1 MTTRRPQDPMT
12 KKIRDEED
20 HIATLNPYAKRA
32 GGATDDDP
40 GATTLPEDLEPA
52 ATVMPDDLEMPA
64 PKANRAAQPPKPP
77 ARAGDKSGVRSPSP
91 TFSGDPATRQAVR
104 DLAAG
109 SIEPPTARSTVA
121 PPKAR
126 DAAEAPAAG
135 PRVARNTETVLR
147 PRAAAK
153 RGSSWVVW
161 VLAFLV
167 LAGIGFGVSWFILNP
182 GGGDAAD
189 PGSAAAEPSDKPPE
203 AVAAVAAAPT
213 ESDASSDTAAAAP
226 PEIEANPAPTPDVI
240 AAGGEATP
248 DAVVAVVADVAV
260 LEAGADA
267 TSAVTD
273 ATPGSGSDSALAAA
287 DAGPSAEP
295 DATAVAMAQPAADV
309 ANGDAAMNTG
319 NVADASALPT
329 PTPANPLDPVN
340 PVKVAPKPKNP
351 AEATRLNEAGLKAR
365 KAGDHEK
372 ALAFYAEALGHNP
385 DNVWA
390 RYNYACELALLGRGR
405 EALVELTTLYKMD
418 TADARKALA
427 AARKDSDFASIRD
440 SGQFFRLTNF

>member
-32 GGATDDDP
+32 GGAADDDP
-40 GATTLPEDLEPA
+40 AATTLPEDFEPA

-64 PKANRAAQPPKPP
+64 PKANRAAQPPGPP
-77 ARAGDKSGVRSPSP
+77 ARTGDKSGVRSPSP

-104 DLAAG
+104 NLAAG
-109 SIEPPTARSTVA
+109 SIEPPTARSIA
-121 PPKAR
+121 PR
-126 DAAEAPAAG
+126 G
-135 PRVARNTETVLR
+135 PRDGEELPTAAPRVVRNTQTVLR
-147 PRAAAK
+147 PRTAAK

-182 GGGDAAD
+182 AGGGTAD
-189 PGSAAAEPSDKPPE
+189 PGSAAASPSDKPPE

-213 ESDASSDTAAAAP
+213 DDDASSDTTAAAP
-226 PEIEANPAPTPDVI
+226 PELEADPAPTPDVI
-240 AAGGEATP
+240 AAGGEAPTP
-248 DAVVAVVADVAV
+248 DAIVAVAEAAADSASAGLTADTTSAESDTALAVADVGPAV
-260 LEAGADA
+260 
-267 TSAVTD
+267 
-273 ATPGSGSDSALAAA
+273 
-287 DAGPSAEP
+287 EP
-295 DATAVAMAQPAADV
+295 DATAVVAALPAAD
-309 ANGDAAMNTG
+309 AATPDAASNAATG
-319 NVADASALPT
+319 ADASGEPSPT
-329 PTPANPLDPVN
+329 PVEPAVSA
-340 PVKVAPKPKNP
+340 KVAAKPKNP

-365 KAGDHEK
+365 KAGDHDK
-372 ALAFYAEALGHNP
+372 ALAFYADALTHNP

-405 EALVELTTLYKMD
+405 DALVELTTLYKMD